1 MNNRFSHIKVLALLI
16 VGIFILA
23 ACGTI
28 EVGLEPDALS
38 TQPATTEPATPEPS
52 PAATEQEEP
61 SPTPAPADTPPAS
74 AIATETPLSDAASSA
89 LWATYRDPDAGF
101 GYAFPCYWVS
111 QGRSL
116 VSYDEAFFMDHGIRG
131 HWADGDPPAGAIKL
145 EIAAFEYADSGI
157 EPGTSLEEAVA
168 QAIDDTI
175 VAAEPVTLGGKE
187 ALRVQ
192 LEGTI
197 FPGDETNE
205 IYFFQRSPESM
216 LLLSVLPRSAL
227 SSPDVQGLIESLA
240 LAADEPI
247 AIPAADPESRLD
259 GRELYFDQEAGYCF
273 QYPAD
278 YALEA
283 YPPSGIPYLGQI
295 ATLKLERPFYT
306 LGLTSTALR
315 VGEQSTLD
323 ELVTN
328 FLNGLPEDAAS
339 QVERNPVERVGGVDF
354 QVGHEPA
361 EFLEN
366 VPGADGS
373 RDILMKHDDRL
384 YRLSFVPSVD
394 NNPQA
399 APDLENLFLVVT
411 TSFSFLPMDN

>member
-1 MNNRFSHIKVLALLI
+1 MNNHFSQIKILALLI
-16 VGIFILA
+16 AGLLFLA

-38 TQPATTEPATPEPS
+38 TQPATTELDTPPPS
-52 PAATEQEEP
+52 PTATAQIEP
-61 SPTPAPADTPPAS
+61 SPTSTPADAPPAS
-74 AIATETPLSDAASSA
+74 AIATETPLSEGASSP
-89 LWATYRDPDAGF
+89 LWATYRDPEAGY

-111 QGRSL
+111 QGRTL
-116 VSYDEAFFMDHGIRG
+116 VSYDEAFFMERGIRG

-157 EPGTSLEEAVA
+157 EPGTPLEEAVA

-175 VAAEPVTLGGKE
+175 VSTERVTLGGKE

-192 LEGTI
+192 LEGTV

-205 IYFFQRSPESM
+205 IYFLQRSPESM
-216 LLLSVLPRSAL
+216 LLLSVNPRSAL
-227 SSPDVQGLIESLA
+227 SSPDVQGLVESLA
-240 LAADEPI
+240 LTADEPI
-247 AIPAADPESRLD
+247 VIPAADPESRLD
-259 GRELYFDQEAGYCF
+259 GREIYVDREAGYCF

-315 VGEQSTLD
+315 VGEQSMLD

-339 QVERNPVERVGGVDF
+339 QVERNPMERIGGVDF

-361 EFLEN
+361 EFLEG
-366 VPGADGS
+366 VPGAEGS
-373 RDILMKHDDRL
+373 RDIFMKHDDRL
-384 YRLSFVPSVD
+384 YHLSFVPSID

-399 APDLENLFLVVT
+399 APDLETLFLVVT